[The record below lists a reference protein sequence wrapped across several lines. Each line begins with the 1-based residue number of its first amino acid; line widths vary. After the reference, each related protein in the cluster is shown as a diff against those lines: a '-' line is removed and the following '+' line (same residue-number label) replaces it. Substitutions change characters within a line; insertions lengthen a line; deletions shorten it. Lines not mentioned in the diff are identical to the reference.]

1 MQTRKNLLLIWVNK
15 KGTFLVFMSTA
26 FKCSQAMPAAQSC
39 STLWDPMDCSP
50 PGSSVR
56 GISQARILEWG
67 AISYSRDLPDPGIKP
82 ASLVPPVL
90 AGRFFTTVLPGKPT
104 MLK

>member
-1 MQTRKNLLLIWVNK
+1 
-15 KGTFLVFMSTA
+15 MS
-26 FKCSQAMPAAQSC
+26 AAQSR

-50 PGSSVR
+50 PGSSVH

-67 AISYSRDLPDPGIKP
+67 AISYSRDLPDPGIQP

-90 AGRFFTTVLPGKPT
+90 AGRFLTTVTPGKPS